1 MLILLIYY
9 YNCIFALNV
18 YFVCGMQ
25 TMFFAVHKND
35 KLLTNRNSYLAR
47 FEKYWGSN
55 SFTLPHVKVFFGTML

>member
-9 YNCIFALNV
+9 YTCMFALNV

-35 KLLTNRNSYLAR
+35 KLLTNKNSYLAR
-47 FEKYWGSN
+47 FENYWGSN
-55 SFTLPHVKVFFGTML
+55 CGLHGKAGRLLCHM